1 MHKKLSLV
9 FGAAAA
15 FALAACSTPSTGSIP
30 SASSLAVPQ
39 SNVAASCDAVAEG
52 FARCFSLVRTDIGG
66 GNPNGYHGL
75 YQPTP
80 VAEPLNVSPDRKPTP
95 RPTSTPVPT
104 PTPIGSPSPTPPPGN
119 PPGFGPAD
127 LQSAYALPSLSAG
140 TGQTVAIVDA
150 YDDVTAESDLAV
162 YRAQYGL
169 PPCTTANGCFR
180 KVNQTGGSTPPT
192 ANASWGQEI
201 ALDLD
206 MVSAVC
212 PNCNILLVESNSAS
226 FVDLGTAVNEA
237 AALGANAISNSYG
250 GGESSAETTSYDAY
264 YNHPGHAITVS
275 SGDSGY
281 GVQYPA
287 ASRYVTAVGGTSLA
301 RASNARG
308 WSETVWSGA
317 GSGCSA
323 YEPKPSW
330 QTDTGCAR
338 RTVADVSAVA
348 DPSTGVAVY
357 DSTAYQGRSGWMVF
371 GGTSVA
377 APVIGAVYALAGNG
391 STIND
396 GSYPYGHLSSL
407 FDVTSG
413 SNGSCGSSYLCTG
426 KTGYDGPTGNGTPN
440 GATAF

>member
-1 MHKKLSLV
+1 LHKKITLAL
-9 FGAAAA
+9 GAAAA
-15 FALAACSTPSTGSIP
+15 FALAACSGVSNSSLPTASPLAAP
-30 SASSLAVPQ
+30 DANVSASCGE
-39 SNVAASCDAVAEG
+39 AAAG

-66 GNPNGYHGL
+66 GNPSGYHGL
-75 YQPTP
+75 FQGSSVVPQSVT
-80 VAEPLNVSPDRKPTP
+80 PDRHPTP
-95 RPTSTPVPT
+95 RPSSTPGPT
-104 PTPIGSPSPTPPPGN
+104 PTPVQTPTPTPAPGN

-127 LQSAYALPSLSAG
+127 LQSAYALPSSTSGA
-140 TGQTVAIVDA
+140 GQTVAIVDA
-150 YDDVTAESDLAV
+150 YDDVTAEHDLGV
-162 YRAQYGL
+162 YRAQFGL
-169 PPCTTANGCFR
+169 SPCTTANGCFR
-180 KVNQTGGSTPPT
+180 KVNESGGSTPPS

-201 ALDLD
+201 SLDID
-206 MVSAVC
+206 MVSAIC
-212 PNCNILLVESNSAS
+212 PNCHILLVEANSAS
-226 FVDLGTAVNEA
+226 FADLGTAENTA
-237 AALGANAISNSYG
+237 ASLGANAISNSYG

-275 SGDSGY
+275 SGDNGY

-287 ASRYVTAVGGTSLA
+287 ASQYVTAVGGTSLS

-338 RTVADVSAVA
+338 RTVADVSADA
-348 DPSTGVAVY
+348 NPNTGVAVY
-357 DSTAYQGRSGWMVF
+357 DSTAYQGQSGWMVF

-377 APVIGAVYALAGNG
+377 SPIIASVYALAGNG
-391 STIND
+391 ASVNY
-396 GSYPYGHLSSL
+396 GSYPYANLSAL

-440 GATAF
+440 GAAAF